1 MMSNNPILDEP
12 IEEINVPV
20 MKPFPHVAKVASLK
34 SLVRNYVESLVK
46 KSNAHARKTI
56 NKLADWIL
64 SLPNEQIKRGI
75 NEREAPLRGFL
86 KTHRIDGVKGQ
97 DQETFISHIKPRV
110 INFLSGKR
118 KPFQVKF
125 IFTCKF
131 RKGVSDEEIV
141 YSYGYFHTNIE
152 RIMEDADLGKIYD
165 IMTAMCLEKISK
177 FQNKGSGWQF
187 EGVEFFDI
195 NVDPFKPL
203 RGSSYFPLP
212 SKLAAKKAIIN
223 VYQRKVHPDRL
234 NDEMRRNSEKLNWK
248 GIDFPTPLNQIKRFE
263 KQNPISINVFG
274 WRGERFIHSELVNTQ
289 TKSLSTCYCL
299 RMVRTNTTAG

>member
-1 MMSNNPILDEP
+1 MYQDFKNDLSIRTKNPETKKMMSNNPILDEP

-20 MKPFPHVAKVASLK
+20 MKPLPYVARVASLR
-34 SLVRNYVESLVK
+34 SLVRNYVESLVR
-46 KSNAHARKTI
+46 KSAANARKTI
-56 NKLADWIL
+56 NKFADWIL

-86 KTHRIDGVKGQ
+86 KTYRIDGVKGQ
-97 DQETFISHIKPRV
+97 DQDTFISHIKPRV

-165 IMTAMCLEKISK
+165 IMTAMCLERSQSFRIRVLD
-177 FQNKGSGWQF
+177 GS
-187 EGVEFFDI
+187 
-195 NVDPFKPL
+195 L
-203 RGSSYFPLP
+203 RVLSSLT
-212 SKLAAKKAIIN
+212 LM
-223 VYQRKVHPDRL
+223 L
-234 NDEMRRNSEKLNWK
+234 
-248 GIDFPTPLNQIKRFE
+248 
-263 KQNPISINVFG
+263 
-274 WRGERFIHSELVNTQ
+274 IHSSRLGDLLIFLYHQN
-289 TKSLSTCYCL
+289 
-299 RMVRTNTTAG
+299 